1 MAFTPTDKLANELRK
16 VDKDE
21 RVLIMQELTERFCVD
36 CGGETPENPDA
47 PGAPELSK
55 RCRCVIW
62 CDE

>member
-1 MAFTPTDKLANELRK
+1 MLPRTNKIAELLRK
-16 VDKDE
+16 SDKDE
-21 RVLIMQELTERFCVD
+21 RVTILRQLGEVFCAD

-47 PGAPELSK
+47 DGAPELSK

>member
-1 MAFTPTDKLANELRK
+1 MLPRAEKIANLLRK
-16 VDKDE
+16 STKDE
-21 RVLIMQELTERFCVD
+21 RVTVMKQVAEVFCED
-36 CGGETPENPDA
+36 CGGEMPEFPDA